1 MNPPSPASWLDGESS
16 QPGPGKITFTAS
28 GTGRIRI
35 LHIIN
40 DLALGG
46 SEIALC
52 RLLSLTDRS
61 LFDPVVIFLREPSTL
76 RTRIEALGIPVLGA
90 GMKKPIPSLASIWAL
105 TKLVRKVSP
114 DLIQGWMYH
123 GSLAVI
129 KLCALLS
136 GRANGIVFVSY
147 SSRWQHESYGYSR
160 KNNWV
165 IPNGFDVCS
174 LASRPLVRSSLRENL
189 GFSEDALIIGHVG
202 RFHPSKDHVT
212 FLRAAAMLALE
223 HSDVQFVLCG
233 SGVDS
238 NNPTLINL
246 CRELNLIG
254 RAHLLGERADAESL
268 IAGFDVLTSSSQ
280 SEACPNVIGEA
291 MACGVP
297 CVVTD
302 IGDMPRM
309 VGSTGHIVP
318 PGDPM
323 AMAQSWKHLIEL
335 GAEGRLALGFAARE
349 RAINHFSLDSVVHQY
364 ESLYRV
370 LAGLSGAEISAWEE
384 LDPAY
389 AGLPSTEK

>member
-1 MNPPSPASWLDGESS
+1 MSRDVPALWSIHNCLNSLS
-16 QPGPGKITFTAS
+16 HQKRTT
-28 GTGRIRI
+28 
-35 LHIIN
+35 
-40 DLALGG
+40 
-46 SEIALC
+46 
-52 RLLSLTDRS
+52 LL
-61 LFDPVVIFLREPSTL
+61 
-76 RTRIEALGIPVLGA
+76 
-90 GMKKPIPSLASIWAL
+90 
-105 TKLVRKVSP
+105 
-114 DLIQGWMYH
+114 
-123 GSLAVI
+123 VI

-349 RAINHFSLDSVVHQY
+349 RAINHFSLDSVVNQY